1 MEEEL
6 KLDQAV
12 PTLTFEPF
20 TETKKESPKPEP
32 IYEEEALLSEQ
43 EKKQVEAFAEKIDLN
58 NSTLVLQYGAGAQKK
73 IADFSDKTLENVRSK
88 DLGETGTMLASLVS
102 ELKQTG
108 EQEEEKGFFAS
119 FFKKSTGKL
128 EALKARYEKAEGKV
142 DEIVDILTKHQVQ
155 LIQDAAMLDQ
165 MYQLNQTYFKELSMY
180 ILANT
185 CTSVRC
191 RCKKR
196 FFSVKHVRSKIL
208 QTGTMLAS
216 FLKEKKRGRKRL
228 FLQVFSREFHAQKD
242 LNNST
247 LVHQY
252 AAMLADVKKTR
263 SQIFLTKQNVR
274 SKDLGE
280 TGTMLASLVS
290 ELKQTGEPE
299 EEKGFFA
306 SFFKKSTGKL
316 EALKARYEKA
326 EGKVDE
332 IVDILTKH
340 QVQLI
345 QDAAMLDQMYQLN
358 QTYFKELSMYILA
371 GKKKVDKARQTELE
385 TLRQKAIASGTQEDA
400 QAVSD
405 YSSMIERFEKKVHDL
420 ELTRMVAL
428 QMAPQ
433 IRMVQS
439 NDTVMAEKIQ
449 STIVNTI
456 PLWKNQM
463 VIAMGENHSAQ
474 AAKAQKEVT
483 DMTNQLLLSNAQKLK
498 QTTVDIRRESERGIV
513 DIETLRQTNGIL
525 IDTMN
530 EILKIQQEGRKQRRQ
545 AQAQLAQMEQQMKEK
560 LLEISK

>member
-20 TETKKESPKPEP
+20 TETKKEEPKPEP

-108 EQEEEKGFFAS
+108 E
-119 FFKKSTGKL
+119 
-128 EALKARYEKAEGKV
+128 
-142 DEIVDILTKHQVQ
+142 
-155 LIQDAAMLDQ
+155 
-165 MYQLNQTYFKELSMY
+165 
-180 ILANT
+180 
-185 CTSVRC
+185 
-191 RCKKR
+191 
-196 FFSVKHVRSKIL
+196 
-208 QTGTMLAS
+208 
-216 FLKEKKRGRKRL
+216 
-228 FLQVFSREFHAQKD
+228 
-242 LNNST
+242 
-247 LVHQY
+247 
-252 AAMLADVKKTR
+252 
-263 SQIFLTKQNVR
+263 
-274 SKDLGE
+274 
-280 TGTMLASLVS
+280 
-290 ELKQTGEPE
+290 PE

-306 SFFKKSTGKL
+306 SIFKKSTGKL

-371 GKKKVDKARQTELE
+371 GKKKVDKARQKELE

-530 EILKIQQEGRKQRRQ
+530 EILKIQQEGREQRRQ

>member
-20 TETKKESPKPEP
+20 AETKKEAPAPQQEMPKPDP

-108 EQEEEKGFFAS
+108 E
-119 FFKKSTGKL
+119 
-128 EALKARYEKAEGKV
+128 
-142 DEIVDILTKHQVQ
+142 
-155 LIQDAAMLDQ
+155 
-165 MYQLNQTYFKELSMY
+165 
-180 ILANT
+180 
-185 CTSVRC
+185 
-191 RCKKR
+191 
-196 FFSVKHVRSKIL
+196 
-208 QTGTMLAS
+208 
-216 FLKEKKRGRKRL
+216 
-228 FLQVFSREFHAQKD
+228 
-242 LNNST
+242 
-247 LVHQY
+247 
-252 AAMLADVKKTR
+252 
-263 SQIFLTKQNVR
+263 
-274 SKDLGE
+274 
-280 TGTMLASLVS
+280 
-290 ELKQTGEPE
+290 PE
-299 EEKGFFA
+299 EEKGFFV
-306 SFFKKSTGKL
+306 SIFKKSTGKL

-530 EILKIQQEGRKQRRQ
+530 EILKIQQEGREQRRQ

>member
-20 TETKKESPKPEP
+20 TETKKEEPKPEP

-88 DLGETGTMLASLVS
+88 D
-102 ELKQTG
+102 
-108 EQEEEKGFFAS
+108 
-119 FFKKSTGKL
+119 
-128 EALKARYEKAEGKV
+128 
-142 DEIVDILTKHQVQ
+142 I
-155 LIQDAAMLDQ
+155 
-165 MYQLNQTYFKELSMY
+165 
-180 ILANT
+180 
-185 CTSVRC
+185 
-191 RCKKR
+191 
-196 FFSVKHVRSKIL
+196 
-208 QTGTMLAS
+208 
-216 FLKEKKRGRKRL
+216 
-228 FLQVFSREFHAQKD
+228 
-242 LNNST
+242 
-247 LVHQY
+247 
-252 AAMLADVKKTR
+252 
-263 SQIFLTKQNVR
+263 
-274 SKDLGE
+274 GE

-306 SFFKKSTGKL
+306 SIFKKSTGKL

-405 YSSMIERFEKKVHDL
+405 YSSMIEHFEKKVHDL

-530 EILKIQQEGRKQRRQ
+530 EILKIQQEGREQRRQ

>member
-20 TETKKESPKPEP
+20 AETKKEEPKPEP

-108 EQEEEKGFFAS
+108 E
-119 FFKKSTGKL
+119 
-128 EALKARYEKAEGKV
+128 
-142 DEIVDILTKHQVQ
+142 
-155 LIQDAAMLDQ
+155 
-165 MYQLNQTYFKELSMY
+165 
-180 ILANT
+180 
-185 CTSVRC
+185 
-191 RCKKR
+191 
-196 FFSVKHVRSKIL
+196 
-208 QTGTMLAS
+208 
-216 FLKEKKRGRKRL
+216 
-228 FLQVFSREFHAQKD
+228 
-242 LNNST
+242 
-247 LVHQY
+247 
-252 AAMLADVKKTR
+252 
-263 SQIFLTKQNVR
+263 
-274 SKDLGE
+274 
-280 TGTMLASLVS
+280 
-290 ELKQTGEPE
+290 PE

-306 SFFKKSTGKL
+306 SIFKKSTGKL

-530 EILKIQQEGRKQRRQ
+530 EILKIQQEGREQRRQ

-560 LLEISK
+560 LLEISN

>member
-20 TETKKESPKPEP
+20 TETKKEAPAPQQEMPKPEP

-108 EQEEEKGFFAS
+108 E
-119 FFKKSTGKL
+119 
-128 EALKARYEKAEGKV
+128 
-142 DEIVDILTKHQVQ
+142 
-155 LIQDAAMLDQ
+155 
-165 MYQLNQTYFKELSMY
+165 
-180 ILANT
+180 
-185 CTSVRC
+185 
-191 RCKKR
+191 
-196 FFSVKHVRSKIL
+196 
-208 QTGTMLAS
+208 
-216 FLKEKKRGRKRL
+216 
-228 FLQVFSREFHAQKD
+228 
-242 LNNST
+242 
-247 LVHQY
+247 
-252 AAMLADVKKTR
+252 
-263 SQIFLTKQNVR
+263 
-274 SKDLGE
+274 
-280 TGTMLASLVS
+280 
-290 ELKQTGEPE
+290 PE
-299 EEKGFFA
+299 EEKGFLA
-306 SFFKKSTGKL
+306 SLFKKSTGKL

-385 TLRQKAIASGTQEDA
+385 ALRQKAIASGTQEDA

-530 EILKIQQEGRKQRRQ
+530 EILKIQQEGREQRRQ

>member
-20 TETKKESPKPEP
+20 TETKKEAPKPEP
-32 IYEEEALLSEQ
+32 IFEEEALLSEQ

-108 EQEEEKGFFAS
+108 EQ
-119 FFKKSTGKL
+119 
-128 EALKARYEKAEGKV
+128 
-142 DEIVDILTKHQVQ
+142 
-155 LIQDAAMLDQ
+155 
-165 MYQLNQTYFKELSMY
+165 
-180 ILANT
+180 
-185 CTSVRC
+185 
-191 RCKKR
+191 
-196 FFSVKHVRSKIL
+196 
-208 QTGTMLAS
+208 
-216 FLKEKKRGRKRL
+216 
-228 FLQVFSREFHAQKD
+228 
-242 LNNST
+242 
-247 LVHQY
+247 
-252 AAMLADVKKTR
+252 
-263 SQIFLTKQNVR
+263 
-274 SKDLGE
+274 
-280 TGTMLASLVS
+280 
-290 ELKQTGEPE
+290 E

-530 EILKIQQEGRKQRRQ
+530 EILKIQQEGREQRRQ

>member
-20 TETKKESPKPEP
+20 TETKKEEPKPEP

-108 EQEEEKGFFAS
+108 E
-119 FFKKSTGKL
+119 
-128 EALKARYEKAEGKV
+128 
-142 DEIVDILTKHQVQ
+142 
-155 LIQDAAMLDQ
+155 
-165 MYQLNQTYFKELSMY
+165 
-180 ILANT
+180 
-185 CTSVRC
+185 
-191 RCKKR
+191 
-196 FFSVKHVRSKIL
+196 
-208 QTGTMLAS
+208 
-216 FLKEKKRGRKRL
+216 
-228 FLQVFSREFHAQKD
+228 
-242 LNNST
+242 
-247 LVHQY
+247 
-252 AAMLADVKKTR
+252 
-263 SQIFLTKQNVR
+263 
-274 SKDLGE
+274 
-280 TGTMLASLVS
+280 
-290 ELKQTGEPE
+290 PE

-306 SFFKKSTGKL
+306 SIFKKSTGKL

-530 EILKIQQEGRKQRRQ
+530 EILKIQQEGREQRRQ

>member
-20 TETKKESPKPEP
+20 AETKKETPAQQQEMPKPEP

-108 EQEEEKGFFAS
+108 E
-119 FFKKSTGKL
+119 
-128 EALKARYEKAEGKV
+128 
-142 DEIVDILTKHQVQ
+142 
-155 LIQDAAMLDQ
+155 
-165 MYQLNQTYFKELSMY
+165 
-180 ILANT
+180 
-185 CTSVRC
+185 
-191 RCKKR
+191 
-196 FFSVKHVRSKIL
+196 
-208 QTGTMLAS
+208 
-216 FLKEKKRGRKRL
+216 
-228 FLQVFSREFHAQKD
+228 
-242 LNNST
+242 
-247 LVHQY
+247 
-252 AAMLADVKKTR
+252 
-263 SQIFLTKQNVR
+263 
-274 SKDLGE
+274 
-280 TGTMLASLVS
+280 
-290 ELKQTGEPE
+290 PE

-306 SFFKKSTGKL
+306 SIFKKSTGKL

-525 IDTMN
+525 IETMN
-530 EILKIQQEGRKQRRQ
+530 EILKIQQEGREQRRQ

>member
-20 TETKKESPKPEP
+20 TETKKEEPKPEPKPEP

-108 EQEEEKGFFAS
+108 E
-119 FFKKSTGKL
+119 
-128 EALKARYEKAEGKV
+128 
-142 DEIVDILTKHQVQ
+142 
-155 LIQDAAMLDQ
+155 
-165 MYQLNQTYFKELSMY
+165 
-180 ILANT
+180 
-185 CTSVRC
+185 
-191 RCKKR
+191 
-196 FFSVKHVRSKIL
+196 
-208 QTGTMLAS
+208 
-216 FLKEKKRGRKRL
+216 
-228 FLQVFSREFHAQKD
+228 
-242 LNNST
+242 
-247 LVHQY
+247 
-252 AAMLADVKKTR
+252 
-263 SQIFLTKQNVR
+263 
-274 SKDLGE
+274 
-280 TGTMLASLVS
+280 
-290 ELKQTGEPE
+290 PE

-306 SFFKKSTGKL
+306 SIFKKSTGKL

-530 EILKIQQEGRKQRRQ
+530 EILKIQQEGREQRRQ

>member
-1 MEEEL
+1 MEEVL

-20 TETKKESPKPEP
+20 TETKKEAPAPQQEMPKPEP

-108 EQEEEKGFFAS
+108 E
-119 FFKKSTGKL
+119 
-128 EALKARYEKAEGKV
+128 
-142 DEIVDILTKHQVQ
+142 
-155 LIQDAAMLDQ
+155 
-165 MYQLNQTYFKELSMY
+165 
-180 ILANT
+180 
-185 CTSVRC
+185 
-191 RCKKR
+191 
-196 FFSVKHVRSKIL
+196 
-208 QTGTMLAS
+208 
-216 FLKEKKRGRKRL
+216 
-228 FLQVFSREFHAQKD
+228 
-242 LNNST
+242 
-247 LVHQY
+247 
-252 AAMLADVKKTR
+252 
-263 SQIFLTKQNVR
+263 
-274 SKDLGE
+274 
-280 TGTMLASLVS
+280 
-290 ELKQTGEPE
+290 PE
-299 EEKGFFA
+299 EEKGFLA
-306 SFFKKSTGKL
+306 SLFKKSTGKL

-530 EILKIQQEGRKQRRQ
+530 EILKIQQEGREQRRQ

>member
-20 TETKKESPKPEP
+20 TETKKEAPAPQQEMPKPEP

-108 EQEEEKGFFAS
+108 EPEEEKGFLAS
-119 FFKKSTGKL
+119 LFKKSTGKL

-165 MYQLNQTYFKELSMY
+165 MYQLNQTYFKELSM
-180 ILANT
+180 
-185 CTSVRC
+185 C
-191 RCKKR
+191 
-196 FFSVKHVRSKIL
+196 
-208 QTGTMLAS
+208 
-216 FLKEKKRGRKRL
+216 
-228 FLQVFSREFHAQKD
+228 
-242 LNNST
+242 
-247 LVHQY
+247 
-252 AAMLADVKKTR
+252 
-263 SQIFLTKQNVR
+263 
-274 SKDLGE
+274 
-280 TGTMLASLVS
+280 
-290 ELKQTGEPE
+290 
-299 EEKGFFA
+299 
-306 SFFKKSTGKL
+306 
-316 EALKARYEKA
+316 
-326 EGKVDE
+326 
-332 IVDILTKH
+332 
-340 QVQLI
+340 
-345 QDAAMLDQMYQLN
+345 
-358 QTYFKELSMYILA
+358 ILA

-530 EILKIQQEGRKQRRQ
+530 EILKIQQEGREQRRQ

>member
-20 TETKKESPKPEP
+20 TETKKEAPAPQQEMPKPES

-108 EQEEEKGFFAS
+108 E
-119 FFKKSTGKL
+119 
-128 EALKARYEKAEGKV
+128 
-142 DEIVDILTKHQVQ
+142 
-155 LIQDAAMLDQ
+155 
-165 MYQLNQTYFKELSMY
+165 
-180 ILANT
+180 
-185 CTSVRC
+185 
-191 RCKKR
+191 
-196 FFSVKHVRSKIL
+196 
-208 QTGTMLAS
+208 
-216 FLKEKKRGRKRL
+216 
-228 FLQVFSREFHAQKD
+228 
-242 LNNST
+242 
-247 LVHQY
+247 
-252 AAMLADVKKTR
+252 
-263 SQIFLTKQNVR
+263 
-274 SKDLGE
+274 
-280 TGTMLASLVS
+280 
-290 ELKQTGEPE
+290 PE
-299 EEKGFFA
+299 EEKSFFA

-530 EILKIQQEGRKQRRQ
+530 EILKIQQEGREQRRQ

>member
-20 TETKKESPKPEP
+20 TETKKEAPKPEP

-88 DLGETGTMLASLVS
+88 DLGDTGTMLASLVS

-108 EQEEEKGFFAS
+108 EQ
-119 FFKKSTGKL
+119 
-128 EALKARYEKAEGKV
+128 
-142 DEIVDILTKHQVQ
+142 
-155 LIQDAAMLDQ
+155 
-165 MYQLNQTYFKELSMY
+165 
-180 ILANT
+180 
-185 CTSVRC
+185 
-191 RCKKR
+191 
-196 FFSVKHVRSKIL
+196 
-208 QTGTMLAS
+208 
-216 FLKEKKRGRKRL
+216 
-228 FLQVFSREFHAQKD
+228 
-242 LNNST
+242 
-247 LVHQY
+247 
-252 AAMLADVKKTR
+252 
-263 SQIFLTKQNVR
+263 
-274 SKDLGE
+274 
-280 TGTMLASLVS
+280 
-290 ELKQTGEPE
+290 E

-530 EILKIQQEGRKQRRQ
+530 EILKIQQEGREQRRQ

>member
-1 MEEEL
+1 M
-6 KLDQAV
+6 
-12 PTLTFEPF
+12 
-20 TETKKESPKPEP
+20 
-32 IYEEEALLSEQ
+32 LSEQ

-108 EQEEEKGFFAS
+108 E
-119 FFKKSTGKL
+119 
-128 EALKARYEKAEGKV
+128 
-142 DEIVDILTKHQVQ
+142 
-155 LIQDAAMLDQ
+155 
-165 MYQLNQTYFKELSMY
+165 
-180 ILANT
+180 
-185 CTSVRC
+185 
-191 RCKKR
+191 
-196 FFSVKHVRSKIL
+196 
-208 QTGTMLAS
+208 
-216 FLKEKKRGRKRL
+216 
-228 FLQVFSREFHAQKD
+228 
-242 LNNST
+242 
-247 LVHQY
+247 
-252 AAMLADVKKTR
+252 
-263 SQIFLTKQNVR
+263 
-274 SKDLGE
+274 
-280 TGTMLASLVS
+280 
-290 ELKQTGEPE
+290 PE

-306 SFFKKSTGKL
+306 SIFKKSTGKL

-530 EILKIQQEGRKQRRQ
+530 EILKIQQEGREQRRQ

>member
-20 TETKKESPKPEP
+20 AETKKEEPKPEP

-88 DLGETGTMLASLVS
+88 DLGETGTMLASLV
-102 ELKQTG
+102 
-108 EQEEEKGFFAS
+108 
-119 FFKKSTGKL
+119 
-128 EALKARYEKAEGKV
+128 R
-142 DEIVDILTKHQVQ
+142 
-155 LIQDAAMLDQ
+155 
-165 MYQLNQTYFKELSMY
+165 
-180 ILANT
+180 
-185 CTSVRC
+185 
-191 RCKKR
+191 
-196 FFSVKHVRSKIL
+196 
-208 QTGTMLAS
+208 
-216 FLKEKKRGRKRL
+216 
-228 FLQVFSREFHAQKD
+228 
-242 LNNST
+242 
-247 LVHQY
+247 
-252 AAMLADVKKTR
+252 
-263 SQIFLTKQNVR
+263 
-274 SKDLGE
+274 
-280 TGTMLASLVS
+280 

-306 SFFKKSTGKL
+306 SIFKKSTGKL

-530 EILKIQQEGRKQRRQ
+530 EILKIQQEGREQRRQ

-560 LLEISK
+560 LLEISN

>member
-20 TETKKESPKPEP
+20 TETKKEAPKPEP

-108 EQEEEKGFFAS
+108 EPGEEKGFFAS
-119 FFKKSTGKL
+119 
-128 EALKARYEKAEGKV
+128 
-142 DEIVDILTKHQVQ
+142 I
-155 LIQDAAMLDQ
+155 
-165 MYQLNQTYFKELSMY
+165 
-180 ILANT
+180 
-185 CTSVRC
+185 
-191 RCKKR
+191 
-196 FFSVKHVRSKIL
+196 
-208 QTGTMLAS
+208 
-216 FLKEKKRGRKRL
+216 
-228 FLQVFSREFHAQKD
+228 
-242 LNNST
+242 
-247 LVHQY
+247 
-252 AAMLADVKKTR
+252 
-263 SQIFLTKQNVR
+263 
-274 SKDLGE
+274 
-280 TGTMLASLVS
+280 
-290 ELKQTGEPE
+290 
-299 EEKGFFA
+299 
-306 SFFKKSTGKL
+306 FKKSTGKL

-530 EILKIQQEGRKQRRQ
+530 EILKIQQEGREQRRQ

>member
-20 TETKKESPKPEP
+20 TETKKEAPAPQQEMPKPEP

-108 EQEEEKGFFAS
+108 E
-119 FFKKSTGKL
+119 
-128 EALKARYEKAEGKV
+128 
-142 DEIVDILTKHQVQ
+142 
-155 LIQDAAMLDQ
+155 
-165 MYQLNQTYFKELSMY
+165 
-180 ILANT
+180 
-185 CTSVRC
+185 
-191 RCKKR
+191 
-196 FFSVKHVRSKIL
+196 
-208 QTGTMLAS
+208 
-216 FLKEKKRGRKRL
+216 
-228 FLQVFSREFHAQKD
+228 
-242 LNNST
+242 
-247 LVHQY
+247 
-252 AAMLADVKKTR
+252 
-263 SQIFLTKQNVR
+263 
-274 SKDLGE
+274 
-280 TGTMLASLVS
+280 
-290 ELKQTGEPE
+290 PE
-299 EEKGFFA
+299 EEKGFWA
-306 SFFKKSTGKL
+306 SLFKKSTGKL

-530 EILKIQQEGRKQRRQ
+530 EILKIQQEGREQRRQ

>member
-1 MEEEL
+1 M
-6 KLDQAV
+6 
-12 PTLTFEPF
+12 
-20 TETKKESPKPEP
+20 
-32 IYEEEALLSEQ
+32 
-43 EKKQVEAFAEKIDLN
+43 N

-88 DLGETGTMLASLVS
+88 DLGETG
-102 ELKQTG
+102 
-108 EQEEEKGFFAS
+108 
-119 FFKKSTGKL
+119 
-128 EALKARYEKAEGKV
+128 
-142 DEIVDILTKHQVQ
+142 I
-155 LIQDAAMLDQ
+155 
-165 MYQLNQTYFKELSMY
+165 
-180 ILANT
+180 
-185 CTSVRC
+185 
-191 RCKKR
+191 
-196 FFSVKHVRSKIL
+196 
-208 QTGTMLAS
+208 
-216 FLKEKKRGRKRL
+216 
-228 FLQVFSREFHAQKD
+228 
-242 LNNST
+242 
-247 LVHQY
+247 
-252 AAMLADVKKTR
+252 
-263 SQIFLTKQNVR
+263 
-274 SKDLGE
+274 
-280 TGTMLASLVS
+280 MLASLVS

-306 SFFKKSTGKL
+306 SLFKKSTGKL

-530 EILKIQQEGRKQRRQ
+530 EILKIQQEGREQRRQ

>member
-20 TETKKESPKPEP
+20 TETKKEEPKPEP

-108 EQEEEKGFFAS
+108 E
-119 FFKKSTGKL
+119 
-128 EALKARYEKAEGKV
+128 
-142 DEIVDILTKHQVQ
+142 
-155 LIQDAAMLDQ
+155 
-165 MYQLNQTYFKELSMY
+165 
-180 ILANT
+180 
-185 CTSVRC
+185 
-191 RCKKR
+191 
-196 FFSVKHVRSKIL
+196 
-208 QTGTMLAS
+208 
-216 FLKEKKRGRKRL
+216 
-228 FLQVFSREFHAQKD
+228 
-242 LNNST
+242 
-247 LVHQY
+247 
-252 AAMLADVKKTR
+252 
-263 SQIFLTKQNVR
+263 
-274 SKDLGE
+274 
-280 TGTMLASLVS
+280 
-290 ELKQTGEPE
+290 PE

-306 SFFKKSTGKL
+306 SIFKKSTGKL

-530 EILKIQQEGRKQRRQ
+530 EILKIQQEGREQRRQ
-545 AQAQLAQMEQQMKEK
+545 AQAQLAKMEQQMKEK

>member
-1 MEEEL
+1 MEEDL

-20 TETKKESPKPEP
+20 TETKKEAPKPDP

-108 EQEEEKGFFAS
+108 E
-119 FFKKSTGKL
+119 
-128 EALKARYEKAEGKV
+128 
-142 DEIVDILTKHQVQ
+142 
-155 LIQDAAMLDQ
+155 
-165 MYQLNQTYFKELSMY
+165 
-180 ILANT
+180 
-185 CTSVRC
+185 
-191 RCKKR
+191 
-196 FFSVKHVRSKIL
+196 
-208 QTGTMLAS
+208 
-216 FLKEKKRGRKRL
+216 
-228 FLQVFSREFHAQKD
+228 
-242 LNNST
+242 
-247 LVHQY
+247 
-252 AAMLADVKKTR
+252 
-263 SQIFLTKQNVR
+263 
-274 SKDLGE
+274 
-280 TGTMLASLVS
+280 
-290 ELKQTGEPE
+290 PE

-306 SFFKKSTGKL
+306 SIFKKSTGKL

-530 EILKIQQEGRKQRRQ
+530 EILKIQQEGREQRRQ

>member
-20 TETKKESPKPEP
+20 AETKKEAPAPQQEMPKPEP

-108 EQEEEKGFFAS
+108 E
-119 FFKKSTGKL
+119 
-128 EALKARYEKAEGKV
+128 
-142 DEIVDILTKHQVQ
+142 
-155 LIQDAAMLDQ
+155 
-165 MYQLNQTYFKELSMY
+165 
-180 ILANT
+180 
-185 CTSVRC
+185 
-191 RCKKR
+191 
-196 FFSVKHVRSKIL
+196 
-208 QTGTMLAS
+208 
-216 FLKEKKRGRKRL
+216 
-228 FLQVFSREFHAQKD
+228 
-242 LNNST
+242 
-247 LVHQY
+247 
-252 AAMLADVKKTR
+252 
-263 SQIFLTKQNVR
+263 
-274 SKDLGE
+274 
-280 TGTMLASLVS
+280 
-290 ELKQTGEPE
+290 PE
-299 EEKGFFA
+299 EEKGFLA
-306 SFFKKSTGKL
+306 SLFKKSTGKL

-530 EILKIQQEGRKQRRQ
+530 EILKIQQEGREQRRQ

>member
-20 TETKKESPKPEP
+20 TETKKEAPAPQQEMPKPEP

-58 NSTLVLQYGAGAQKK
+58 NSTLVLQYGAGAQKQ

-108 EQEEEKGFFAS
+108 E
-119 FFKKSTGKL
+119 
-128 EALKARYEKAEGKV
+128 
-142 DEIVDILTKHQVQ
+142 
-155 LIQDAAMLDQ
+155 
-165 MYQLNQTYFKELSMY
+165 
-180 ILANT
+180 
-185 CTSVRC
+185 
-191 RCKKR
+191 
-196 FFSVKHVRSKIL
+196 
-208 QTGTMLAS
+208 
-216 FLKEKKRGRKRL
+216 
-228 FLQVFSREFHAQKD
+228 
-242 LNNST
+242 
-247 LVHQY
+247 
-252 AAMLADVKKTR
+252 
-263 SQIFLTKQNVR
+263 
-274 SKDLGE
+274 
-280 TGTMLASLVS
+280 
-290 ELKQTGEPE
+290 PE
-299 EEKGFFA
+299 EEKGFLA

-530 EILKIQQEGRKQRRQ
+530 EILKIQQEGREQRRQ

>member
-20 TETKKESPKPEP
+20 TETKKEAPAPQQEMPKLEP

-108 EQEEEKGFFAS
+108 E
-119 FFKKSTGKL
+119 
-128 EALKARYEKAEGKV
+128 
-142 DEIVDILTKHQVQ
+142 
-155 LIQDAAMLDQ
+155 
-165 MYQLNQTYFKELSMY
+165 
-180 ILANT
+180 
-185 CTSVRC
+185 
-191 RCKKR
+191 
-196 FFSVKHVRSKIL
+196 
-208 QTGTMLAS
+208 
-216 FLKEKKRGRKRL
+216 
-228 FLQVFSREFHAQKD
+228 
-242 LNNST
+242 
-247 LVHQY
+247 
-252 AAMLADVKKTR
+252 
-263 SQIFLTKQNVR
+263 
-274 SKDLGE
+274 
-280 TGTMLASLVS
+280 
-290 ELKQTGEPE
+290 PE
-299 EEKGFFA
+299 EEKGFLA
-306 SFFKKSTGKL
+306 SLFKKSTGKL

-530 EILKIQQEGRKQRRQ
+530 EILKIQQEGREQRRQ

>member
-20 TETKKESPKPEP
+20 TETKKEAPAPQQEMPKPEP

-108 EQEEEKGFFAS
+108 E
-119 FFKKSTGKL
+119 
-128 EALKARYEKAEGKV
+128 
-142 DEIVDILTKHQVQ
+142 
-155 LIQDAAMLDQ
+155 
-165 MYQLNQTYFKELSMY
+165 
-180 ILANT
+180 
-185 CTSVRC
+185 
-191 RCKKR
+191 
-196 FFSVKHVRSKIL
+196 
-208 QTGTMLAS
+208 
-216 FLKEKKRGRKRL
+216 
-228 FLQVFSREFHAQKD
+228 
-242 LNNST
+242 
-247 LVHQY
+247 
-252 AAMLADVKKTR
+252 
-263 SQIFLTKQNVR
+263 
-274 SKDLGE
+274 
-280 TGTMLASLVS
+280 
-290 ELKQTGEPE
+290 PE
-299 EEKGFFA
+299 EEKGFLA
-306 SFFKKSTGKL
+306 SLFKKSTGKL

-456 PLWKNQM
+456 PLWKSQM
-463 VIAMGENHSAQ
+463 VLALGIEHSAQ
-474 AAKAQKEVT
+474 AAKAQREVT
-483 DMTNQLLLSNAQKLK
+483 DMTNELLRKNADILK
-498 QTTVDIRRESERGIV
+498 TATIDTAKESERGIV
-513 DIETLRQTNGIL
+513 DLETLKHTNESL
-525 IDTMN
+525 ISTFD
-530 EILKIQQEGRKQRRQ
+530 EVLKIQTEGREKRRNAEAEMQR
-545 AQAQLAQMEQQMKEK
+545 MEDELKKK
-560 LLEISK
+560 LLEIRN

>member
-20 TETKKESPKPEP
+20 TETKKEAPAPQQEMPKPEP

-58 NSTLVLQYGAGAQKK
+58 NSTLVLQYGVGAQKK

-108 EQEEEKGFFAS
+108 E
-119 FFKKSTGKL
+119 
-128 EALKARYEKAEGKV
+128 
-142 DEIVDILTKHQVQ
+142 
-155 LIQDAAMLDQ
+155 
-165 MYQLNQTYFKELSMY
+165 
-180 ILANT
+180 
-185 CTSVRC
+185 
-191 RCKKR
+191 
-196 FFSVKHVRSKIL
+196 
-208 QTGTMLAS
+208 
-216 FLKEKKRGRKRL
+216 
-228 FLQVFSREFHAQKD
+228 
-242 LNNST
+242 
-247 LVHQY
+247 
-252 AAMLADVKKTR
+252 
-263 SQIFLTKQNVR
+263 
-274 SKDLGE
+274 
-280 TGTMLASLVS
+280 
-290 ELKQTGEPE
+290 PE
-299 EEKGFFA
+299 EEKGFLA
-306 SFFKKSTGKL
+306 SLFKKSTGKL

-474 AAKAQKEVT
+474 AANAQKEVT

-530 EILKIQQEGRKQRRQ
+530 EILKIQQEGREQRRQ

>member
-20 TETKKESPKPEP
+20 TETKKEAPAPQQEMPKPEP

-108 EQEEEKGFFAS
+108 E
-119 FFKKSTGKL
+119 
-128 EALKARYEKAEGKV
+128 
-142 DEIVDILTKHQVQ
+142 
-155 LIQDAAMLDQ
+155 
-165 MYQLNQTYFKELSMY
+165 
-180 ILANT
+180 
-185 CTSVRC
+185 
-191 RCKKR
+191 
-196 FFSVKHVRSKIL
+196 
-208 QTGTMLAS
+208 
-216 FLKEKKRGRKRL
+216 
-228 FLQVFSREFHAQKD
+228 
-242 LNNST
+242 
-247 LVHQY
+247 
-252 AAMLADVKKTR
+252 
-263 SQIFLTKQNVR
+263 
-274 SKDLGE
+274 
-280 TGTMLASLVS
+280 
-290 ELKQTGEPE
+290 PE
-299 EEKGFFA
+299 EEKGFLA
-306 SFFKKSTGKL
+306 SLFKKSTGKL

-530 EILKIQQEGRKQRRQ
+530 EILKIQQEGREQRRQ
-545 AQAQLAQMEQQMKEK
+545 AQAQLARQEAHP
-560 LLEISK
+560 

>member
-20 TETKKESPKPEP
+20 TETKKEAPAPQQEMPKPEP

-58 NSTLVLQYGAGAQKK
+58 NSTFVLQYGAGAQKK

-108 EQEEEKGFFAS
+108 E
-119 FFKKSTGKL
+119 
-128 EALKARYEKAEGKV
+128 
-142 DEIVDILTKHQVQ
+142 
-155 LIQDAAMLDQ
+155 
-165 MYQLNQTYFKELSMY
+165 
-180 ILANT
+180 
-185 CTSVRC
+185 
-191 RCKKR
+191 
-196 FFSVKHVRSKIL
+196 
-208 QTGTMLAS
+208 
-216 FLKEKKRGRKRL
+216 
-228 FLQVFSREFHAQKD
+228 
-242 LNNST
+242 
-247 LVHQY
+247 
-252 AAMLADVKKTR
+252 
-263 SQIFLTKQNVR
+263 
-274 SKDLGE
+274 
-280 TGTMLASLVS
+280 
-290 ELKQTGEPE
+290 PE
-299 EEKGFFA
+299 EEKGFLA

-530 EILKIQQEGRKQRRQ
+530 EILKIQQEGREQRRQ

>member
-20 TETKKESPKPEP
+20 TETKKEAPAPQQEMPKPEP

-88 DLGETGTMLASLVS
+88 DLGETGTMLAS
-102 ELKQTG
+102 
-108 EQEEEKGFFAS
+108 F
-119 FFKKSTGKL
+119 
-128 EALKARYEKAEGKV
+128 
-142 DEIVDILTKHQVQ
+142 
-155 LIQDAAMLDQ
+155 
-165 MYQLNQTYFKELSMY
+165 
-180 ILANT
+180 
-185 CTSVRC
+185 
-191 RCKKR
+191 
-196 FFSVKHVRSKIL
+196 
-208 QTGTMLAS
+208 
-216 FLKEKKRGRKRL
+216 
-228 FLQVFSREFHAQKD
+228 
-242 LNNST
+242 
-247 LVHQY
+247 
-252 AAMLADVKKTR
+252 
-263 SQIFLTKQNVR
+263 
-274 SKDLGE
+274 
-280 TGTMLASLVS
+280 VS

-299 EEKGFFA
+299 EEKGFLA

-385 TLRQKAIASGTQEDA
+385 ALRQKAIASGTQEDA

-530 EILKIQQEGRKQRRQ
+530 EILKIQQEGREQRRQ

>member
-20 TETKKESPKPEP
+20 TETKKEAPAPQQEMPKPEP

-108 EQEEEKGFFAS
+108 E
-119 FFKKSTGKL
+119 
-128 EALKARYEKAEGKV
+128 
-142 DEIVDILTKHQVQ
+142 
-155 LIQDAAMLDQ
+155 
-165 MYQLNQTYFKELSMY
+165 
-180 ILANT
+180 
-185 CTSVRC
+185 
-191 RCKKR
+191 
-196 FFSVKHVRSKIL
+196 
-208 QTGTMLAS
+208 
-216 FLKEKKRGRKRL
+216 
-228 FLQVFSREFHAQKD
+228 
-242 LNNST
+242 
-247 LVHQY
+247 
-252 AAMLADVKKTR
+252 
-263 SQIFLTKQNVR
+263 
-274 SKDLGE
+274 
-280 TGTMLASLVS
+280 
-290 ELKQTGEPE
+290 PE
-299 EEKGFFA
+299 EEKGFLA

-400 QAVSD
+400 QTVSD

-530 EILKIQQEGRKQRRQ
+530 EILKIQQEGREQRRQ

>member
-20 TETKKESPKPEP
+20 TETKKEASAPQQEMPKPEP

-108 EQEEEKGFFAS
+108 E
-119 FFKKSTGKL
+119 
-128 EALKARYEKAEGKV
+128 
-142 DEIVDILTKHQVQ
+142 
-155 LIQDAAMLDQ
+155 
-165 MYQLNQTYFKELSMY
+165 
-180 ILANT
+180 
-185 CTSVRC
+185 
-191 RCKKR
+191 
-196 FFSVKHVRSKIL
+196 
-208 QTGTMLAS
+208 
-216 FLKEKKRGRKRL
+216 
-228 FLQVFSREFHAQKD
+228 
-242 LNNST
+242 
-247 LVHQY
+247 
-252 AAMLADVKKTR
+252 
-263 SQIFLTKQNVR
+263 
-274 SKDLGE
+274 
-280 TGTMLASLVS
+280 
-290 ELKQTGEPE
+290 PE
-299 EEKGFFA
+299 EEKGFLA
-306 SFFKKSTGKL
+306 SLFKKSTGKL

-530 EILKIQQEGRKQRRQ
+530 EILKIQQEGREQRRQ

>member
-20 TETKKESPKPEP
+20 TETKKEAPKPEP

-108 EQEEEKGFFAS
+108 E
-119 FFKKSTGKL
+119 
-128 EALKARYEKAEGKV
+128 
-142 DEIVDILTKHQVQ
+142 
-155 LIQDAAMLDQ
+155 
-165 MYQLNQTYFKELSMY
+165 
-180 ILANT
+180 
-185 CTSVRC
+185 
-191 RCKKR
+191 
-196 FFSVKHVRSKIL
+196 
-208 QTGTMLAS
+208 
-216 FLKEKKRGRKRL
+216 
-228 FLQVFSREFHAQKD
+228 
-242 LNNST
+242 
-247 LVHQY
+247 
-252 AAMLADVKKTR
+252 
-263 SQIFLTKQNVR
+263 
-274 SKDLGE
+274 
-280 TGTMLASLVS
+280 
-290 ELKQTGEPE
+290 PE

-316 EALKARYEKA
+316 KALKARYEKA

-405 YSSMIERFEKKVHDL
+405 
-420 ELTRMVAL
+420 
-428 QMAPQ
+428 
-433 IRMVQS
+433 
-439 NDTVMAEKIQ
+439 
-449 STIVNTI
+449 
-456 PLWKNQM
+456 
-463 VIAMGENHSAQ
+463 
-474 AAKAQKEVT
+474 
-483 DMTNQLLLSNAQKLK
+483 
-498 QTTVDIRRESERGIV
+498 
-513 DIETLRQTNGIL
+513 
-525 IDTMN
+525 
-530 EILKIQQEGRKQRRQ
+530 
-545 AQAQLAQMEQQMKEK
+545 
-560 LLEISK
+560 